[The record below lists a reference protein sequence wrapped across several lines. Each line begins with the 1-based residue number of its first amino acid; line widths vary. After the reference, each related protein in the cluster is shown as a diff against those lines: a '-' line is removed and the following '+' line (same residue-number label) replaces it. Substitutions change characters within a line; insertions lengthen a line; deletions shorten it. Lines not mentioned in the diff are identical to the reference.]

1 MSKKPAPRRDA
12 SGKVTKGTTLGMNTR
27 FGPGNDAS
35 KGHGRPPDR
44 VKQALNE
51 ILDSVDEKDATPT
64 PLSIEAVQTLRR
76 AIRSRDER
84 GNPTTAA
91 VVAASKIIEHR
102 WGKPRQTTEISIS
115 ATNTIETVRK
125 VLVGIVAADA
135 REALLPPATLT
146 PKAGTP

>member
-1 MSKKPAPRRDA
+1 MSKKPARNPDGTV
-12 SGKVTKGTTLGMNTR
+12 GKGNTLGQSTR

-51 ILDSVDEKDATPT
+51 ILDSVDEKDPT
-64 PLSIEAVQTLRR
+64 PLSIEAVQTLRL

-91 VVAASKIIEHR
+91 VVAASKIMEHR
-102 WGKPRQTTEISIS
+102 WGKARQTTEISIS
-115 ATNTIETVRK
+115 AINTIETVRK

-135 REALLPPATLT
+135 REAMLPPATPS
-146 PKAGTP
+146 PKA